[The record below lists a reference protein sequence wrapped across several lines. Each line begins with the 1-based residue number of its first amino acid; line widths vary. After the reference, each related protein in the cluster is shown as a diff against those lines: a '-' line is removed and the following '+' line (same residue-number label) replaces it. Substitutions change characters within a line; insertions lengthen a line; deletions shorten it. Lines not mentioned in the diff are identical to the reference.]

1 MATNNSQIQVEKKTV
16 SSSRLNILI
25 FKQLG
30 KVWSFNISF
39 KILLGAVIFFI
50 IFSLSSIYIVKCY
63 VELLFQNSNTS
74 NELISVKKELKK
86 TKSGFNHATL
96 QIQLLQNAVNDLS
109 SRPIKQIEKDTLKNK
124 RGKKQ
129 AGLSPKDSLTI
140 KQIKKDTLK
149 NKRGKKQAGLSP
161 KDSLTIKNV
170 IILKKD
176 NTLKI
181 NFHLFNLSKTKKIK
195 CYLHLIAFGKDTQT
209 IRYLSDPAKKLH
221 NGAPKDYKLSQT
233 TVVRKYIVITR
244 EFPFKDIDTL
254 INRLKVIIYNQSGS
268 LILEKEFEIKNV

>member
-1 MATNNSQIQVEKKTV
+1 MENKTGDMATNNSQIQVEKKTV

-86 TKSGFNHATL
+86 TKSGFNHAAL
-96 QIQLLQNAVNDLS
+96 QIKLLQNAVNDLS
-109 SRPIKQIEKDTLKNK
+109 SRPIKQIE
-124 RGKKQ
+124 
-129 AGLSPKDSLTI
+129 
-140 KQIKKDTLK
+140 KDTLK

-244 EFPFKDIDTL
+244 EFPCKDIDTL